1 MSYNVEMVKHFAKT
15 FKSDID
21 KVIKDNPIVG
31 NLLVEALES
40 MTETSQEIKVT
51 TYEYAPEIPP
61 REAIY
66 DNMGIIWL
74 PLEETADL
82 KFNLSFPHSPP
93 FQQRVQTVSQFIT
106 TTLDLPHK
114 AILLKDALKA
124 LLLIGGFYELYT
136 SKENIDKYKLK
147 YPNKKV
153 NFIHKVIEYEV
164 ATEYQDAFGI
174 NKIDIN
180 YDTASE
186 GMDNIVEFMMTE
198 VFKFDEMSSVKRK
211 LLQEKVRNAMI
222 LAFLNGEGYLG
233 FYNYSSGGLTIP
245 NGWYNVLETNG
256 EEVIIEDAQGESML
270 IKVDN
275 LGIRINIY
283 LLPMDKP
290 KFNVGDTVKIT
301 ENGSPKFGQTGT
313 INDVI
318 VDVIKRVYSYE
329 IKIVEES
336 ISTFIFFTESN
347 LEKVEPKAKPTKP
360 KPTKITAP
368 AVAKTPQEI
377 EISNMSQERLKEL
390 KEEINEGLSYFEDTD
405 PEKKDLLVQLE
416 LVNLYLKSE

>member
-1 MSYNVEMVKHFAKT
+1 MSYNAEMVKQFAET

-21 KVIKDNPIVG
+21 KVIKDNPAVG

-40 MTETSQEIKVT
+40 MAEITQGIKVT
-51 TYEYAPEIPP
+51 TYEYAPQTPP

-66 DNMGIIWL
+66 DDTGIIWL

-82 KFNLSFPHSPP
+82 KFNLSFPYSPP
-93 FQQRVQTVSQFIT
+93 FEQRVQTVSQFIT

-186 GMDNIVEFMMTE
+186 GMDSIVEFMMTD
-198 VFKFDEMSSVKRK
+198 VFKFDEMSSLTRK
-211 LLQEKVRNAMI
+211 MLEEKVVRAMI

-233 FYNYSSGGLTIP
+233 FYNYKSGGLTIP
-245 NGWYNVLETNG
+245 KGWYNVLETNG
-256 EEVIIEDAQGESML
+256 EEVIIEDIQGESML

-275 LGIRINIY
+275 LGIRINTN
-283 LLPMDKP
+283 LVPMDKP
-290 KFNVGDTVKIT
+290 NFKVGDTVKIIQK
-301 ENGSPKFGQTGT
+301 GSPDFGVTG
-313 INDVI
+313 VI
-318 VDVIKRVYSYE
+318 TDTEVDIHKRNYAFE
-329 IKIVEES
+329 VETSEGV
-336 ISTFIFFTESN
+336 TTYYMEFD
-347 LEKVEPKAKPTKP
+347 LEKVEPKAKSIKA
-360 KPTKITAP
+360 KPTKVTAS
-368 AVAKTPQEI
+368 AVAKSPQEI